1 MAAEPTRPEA
11 GAKEHGLD
19 LSEWREGKG
28 WKGVPVGEPS
38 EEIVSGWGGDKRKYK
53 GGKGEYEGKPRPAW
67 QPQPFEGQPREH
79 VLWRCDEPF
88 VVGVAVD
95 LDRERGGQRRVSY
108 AINGVWLEPSADDA
122 WVGEEKDDA
131 QLFPFVS
138 GWNAGAEVALN
149 CGERPFK
156 HPLRAGG
163 GSREGGFQGVAEY
176 ATGDLPVLAAAK
188 QGHWNAVE
196 AGVGGVIEKGQCDA
210 IKDREDGRTLLWF
223 ASQGGRVELV
233 RRLLVGGADAE
244 LADDQGVAP
253 VWAVNDGSAE
263 VVKVLVEHGADIQTV
278 PPGSEDSDLW
288 WFAAKNGHPGV
299 LLRLIEAGKDVNVVD
314 EVRDMW

>member
-1 MAAEPTRPEA
+1 M
-11 GAKEHGLD
+11 
-19 LSEWREGKG
+19 
-28 WKGVPVGEPS
+28 
-38 EEIVSGWGGDKRKYK
+38 
-53 GGKGEYEGKPRPAW
+53 
-67 QPQPFEGQPREH
+67 
-79 VLWRCDEPF
+79 LWRCDEPF

-95 LDRERGGQRRVSY
+95 LDLEQGQRRVSY

-188 QGHWNAVE
+188 QGHWNA
-196 AGVGGVIEKGQCDA
+196 
-210 IKDREDGRTLLWF
+210 
-223 ASQGGRVELV
+223 
-233 RRLLVGGADAE
+233 
-244 LADDQGVAP
+244 
-253 VWAVNDGSAE
+253 N
-263 VVKVLVEHGADIQTV
+263 V
-278 PPGSEDSDLW
+278 PPLV
-288 WFAAKNGHPGV
+288 FLV
-299 LLRLIEAGKDVNVVD
+299 L
-314 EVRDMW
+314 